1 MVRITLDVVYTLVM
15 LSKWAKKSSI
25 YHKKISKLFTIETR
39 VEWYFSVDVVEG
51 ASLVVHQ
58 RLVVAHDVETEAARW
73 RVRVVHGSGEDLCV
87 YVVAPFPDHLHCFGR
102 KLVDFVL
109 VVDAAQE
116 QTVEAQLGEDRRHFA
131 TVSERVDLPTD
142 FGAAA
147 LAKTVI
153 QFPKIPQILLVLAEF
168 LFYLKPHV
176 IWSTIE
182 W

>member
-1 MVRITLDVVYTLVM
+1 M
-15 LSKWAKKSSI
+15 
-25 YHKKISKLFTIETR
+25 ETR
-39 VEWYFSVDVVEG
+39 VQSYFSVDVVEG
-51 ASLVVHQ
+51 TSLVVHQ

-102 KLVDFVL
+102 KLVDFVF

-131 TVSERVDLPTD
+131 TVPERVDLPAD

-153 QFPKIPQILLVLAEF
+153 QFPKIPQILLVLAEI